1 MTTTTSVQLDI
12 TPLSG
17 TIGAEI
23 RGIDLHQTPEPDTLA
38 AVRQAL
44 LDYKVIFFPGQHL
57 SPDEHKRFASLFGEI
72 TVAHPVIPGLED
84 HKEVFEIDYTKAR
97 ALVGGTGSDYDDRE
111 NWHTDV
117 TFVETPPLGSILN
130 AIVIPAAGGDTLW
143 ADTQAAYEGLS
154 PAIRQLV
161 DGLTAV
167 HDGDRS
173 FGKVLA
179 AVGKGEWD
187 GKEFTEL
194 VQVEHP
200 VVRTHPETGRRN
212 LFVNPGFTKRIVGL
226 RPRESDAILQFLYR
240 HMTTPEYVVRYRWEE
255 GDLGFWDNRTTMH
268 YAIHDYGA
276 AHRVIQRVTIRGD
289 KPF

>member
-12 TPLSG
+12 APLSG

-23 RGIDLHQTPEPDTLA
+23 RGIDLHQTLEPDTLA

-57 SPDEHKRFASLFGEI
+57 SPEEHKAFASRFGEI

-97 ALVGGTGSDYDDRE
+97 ALVGGTGSNYDDRE

-154 PAIRQLV
+154 PAIRQFV

-187 GKEFTEL
+187 GREFTEL

-226 RPRESDAILQFLYR
+226 RPCESDAILQFLYR

-268 YAIHDYGA
+268 YAVHDYGA